1 MPIWSPDV
9 KNRVGT
15 PPDRVVNS
23 RMELGVV
30 EIIVIVEL
38 RIAPDGV
45 KSVMFRAIRDSA
57 QAVPG
62 AQ

>member
-1 MPIWSPDV
+1 
-9 KNRVGT
+9 
-15 PPDRVVNS
+15 
-23 RMELGVV
+23 MELGVV

-38 RIAPDGV
+38 CIAPDGV

-62 AQ
+62 AQWSFSNGTSESA